1 MEEKNEKRGRKMK
14 DLLQNAP
21 NNGEGTEEYIS
32 QGFAYE
38 HGLDVEE
45 NYIEA
50 AKFIS
55 RQLIREAEKV
65 IYGLHICMNL
75 EKA

>member
-1 MEEKNEKRGRKMK
+1 MK